1 VLPALE
7 DLTADVTVTGG
18 ANDEAMQWTAKDHA
32 AGSHRPSDHPGRLR
46 RLGDRTWRQRVRLG
60 PGAIAG
66 FRRADQVDL
75 ILTAASIKL
84 TGDGV
89 DDMEAG
95 TRRRTPIG
103 LAGLTAY
110 VLANEPAKPAGR
122 HRLAAEEA

>member
-1 VLPALE
+1 MTKPCNGQLRTTQLGAIGLQITRVGFGAW
-7 DLTADVTVTGG
+7 AIGG
-18 ANDEAMQWTAKDHA
+18 
-32 AGSHRPSDHPGRLR
+32 GGREF
-46 RLGDRTWRQRVRLG
+46 GWR

-110 VLANEPAKPAGR
+110 VLANGTSQASGTPPPGSRGGVRWPAQEP
-122 HRLAAEEA
+122 

>member
-1 VLPALE
+1 MTKPC
-7 DLTADVTVTGG
+7 
-18 ANDEAMQWTAKDHA
+18 N
-32 AGSHRPSDHPGRLR
+32 GRLR
-46 RLGDRTWRQRVRLG
+46 TTQLGAIGLQITRVGFGAWAIGRGGREFGWG

-95 TRRRTPIG
+95 TRRRIPIG